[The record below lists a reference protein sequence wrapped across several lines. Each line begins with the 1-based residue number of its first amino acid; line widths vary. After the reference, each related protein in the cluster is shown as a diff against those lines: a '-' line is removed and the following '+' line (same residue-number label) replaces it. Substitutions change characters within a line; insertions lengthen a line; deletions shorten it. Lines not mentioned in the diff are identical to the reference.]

1 MYPVDRPALSAILV
15 TPGTFEAIRKTTRHI
30 REQNVRDRIEVVIVV
45 PSKEELQLDQV
56 DLEGFWG
63 WQIVEV
69 GEIDNLGP
77 ATAAGI
83 RQARGP
89 VVVYA
94 EEHAF
99 PAPGWGEALIEAHKG
114 PWTVVGPA
122 LRNANP
128 DTMISWAA
136 LFLDFGAWVA
146 PGEPGRAMELP
157 AHQSSYKRDAVLAL
171 GALLDRLLESEG
183 NLHRKLVAD
192 GHRLYF
198 EPAAQTSHLNVSR
211 FADMLRGQFQNC
223 REFAGNRAA
232 LENWSWI
239 RRIIYFWGSPL
250 IPLLRGSRVLG
261 QIRRTGLNRRLLPR
275 ILPSLIAGLV
285 AAAVGETVG
294 YVAGKGDSSQKR
306 ITFELDRL
314 RHTSEKDRQQ
324 AGAR

>member
-1 MYPVDRPALSAILV
+1 MYPLDRPALSVILV
-15 TPGTFEAIRKTTRHI
+15 TPGTFEVIRKTTRHV
-30 REQNVRDRIEVVIVV
+30 RAQNVRDRIEVVIVA
-45 PSKEELQLDQV
+45 PSKGELQLDQV

-63 WQIVEV
+63 SQIVEV
-69 GEIDNLGP
+69 GRIDNLGP
-77 ATAAGI
+77 ATAAGF

-99 PAPGWGEALIEAHKG
+99 PETGWGEALIEAHEG
-114 PWTVVGPA
+114 PWSAVGPA

-128 DTMISWAA
+128 DTMVSWASF
-136 LFLDFGAWVA
+136 FLDFGAWAA
-146 PGEPGRAMELP
+146 PGEPGQATEIP
-157 AHQSSYKRDAVLAL
+157 PHQSSYKRDVVLAL
-171 GALLDRLLESEG
+171 GGVLDCLLESEG

-211 FADMLRGQFQNC
+211 FADMLRIQFQNC
-223 REFAGNRAA
+223 REFGGNRAA

-239 RRIIYFWGSPL
+239 RRIIYLWGSPL
-250 IPLLRGSRVLG
+250 IPLLRGSRVLR
-261 QIRRTGLNRRLLPR
+261 QIRRAGLNRRLLPR
-275 ILPSLIAGLV
+275 ILPSLSAGLV

-294 YVAGKGDSSQKR
+294 YIAGKGDSSQKR
-306 ITFELDRL
+306 ITFELERL
-314 RHTSEKDRQQ
+314 RHTTEKDRQQ